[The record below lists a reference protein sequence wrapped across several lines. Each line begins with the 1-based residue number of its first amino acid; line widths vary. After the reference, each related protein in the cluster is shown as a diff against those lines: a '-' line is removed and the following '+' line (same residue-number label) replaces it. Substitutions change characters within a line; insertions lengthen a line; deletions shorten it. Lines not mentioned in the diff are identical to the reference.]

1 MAREF
6 AGPDRLMR
14 TDCPLRCWRR
24 YGDRAR
30 DGGSAP
36 GHVAWAGLPVNLDMA
51 FSREQCD
58 KVYVQHVMRKQG
70 SQLWRWLHDG
80 GQPCVCEV
88 AAADGTLGADAAKDY
103 V

>member
-1 MAREF
+1 MKSV
-6 AGPDRLMR
+6 
-14 TDCPLRCWRR
+14 CPLQCWRHP
-24 YGDRAR
+24 GGRA
-30 DGGSAP
+30 SAP
-36 GHVAWAGLPVNLDMA
+36 GQIDWAGLPVNLDFA

-88 AAADGTLGADAAKDY
+88 AAEDGTLGADAAKDY